1 MRYVEHAPIPALAHV
16 VECVWTLE
24 GHARELAEPA
34 QPILPDGRS
43 EMILHFG
50 DPFERLDEGSA
61 VRQPLLI
68 FAGQLTRRLVL
79 QPTGRVAVLG
89 VRFRPDGAGVF
100 VRAPLRDLVGQT
112 IDVADA
118 APSLAQAA
126 RQVRDDAGALDRAV
140 LLVQTRLAASAQG
153 PVDRRVVHA
162 VRVIDASG
170 GLIAIDHLAR
180 SMGTTRRH
188 LERLFLDRVGIPPKR
203 LARLTR
209 FQRAVTVLER
219 EETGPRGAATAHACG
234 YADQAHFVRDFR
246 ELADCTPSAHLLQ
259 RAELTGFFAGAASNQ
274 RTPGA
279 VRWSWS

>member
-1 MRYVEHAPIPALAHV
+1 MRYMEHVPIPALADV
-16 VECVWTLE
+16 VECLWTLE

-50 DPFERLDEGSA
+50 DPFERVDEGA
-61 VRQPLLI
+61 ADRQPPLI

-100 VRAPLRDLVGQT
+100 VRAPLRELVGQT
-112 IDVADA
+112 IDIAEA
-118 APSLAQAA
+118 APALAQAA
-126 RQVRDDAGALDRAV
+126 RQVRDAAGTLDQAMALM
-140 LLVQTRLAASAQG
+140 QTTLAASAQR

-162 VRVIDASG
+162 VRAIDASG
-170 GLIAIDHLAR
+170 GSIGIDRLAR

-209 FQRAVTVLER
+209 FQRAVSVLER
-219 EETGPRGAATAHACG
+219 AGTGPRGAETAHACG

-259 RAELTGFFAGAASNQ
+259 RAELTGFFTGNAWHRPRA
-274 RTPGA
+274 
-279 VRWSWS
+279 